1 MTKEEIKK
9 QVEEK
14 YLALKQKTYFISFI
28 GYKGTQRDFGN
39 TMVNSRSAVLEKE
52 EISEQIAKSVGLDK
66 IIILSIV
73 PLNKEEQEIVDLNG
87 GRL

>member
-14 YLALKQKTYFISFI
+14 YLALKQKTYFISFV
-28 GYKGTQRDFGN
+28 GYKGMQSDFGN
-39 TMVNSRSAVLEKE
+39 TMVNSRSAALEKE
-52 EISEQIAKSVGLDK
+52 QISKQITEAMNLDRV
-66 IIILSIV
+66 IILSIV
-73 PLNKEEQEIVDLNG
+73 LLTQEEQEIVDLNG

>member
-14 YLALKQKTYFISFI
+14 YLALKQKTYFISFV
-28 GYKGTQRDFGN
+28 GYKGTESDFGN

-52 EISEQIAKSVGLDK
+52 EISKQIAGAMGLDK
-66 IIILSIV
+66 VILLSV
-73 PLNKEEQEIVDLNG
+73 VQLTKEEQEIVDLNG